1 MLKAAAK
8 RPELS
13 GLLKF
18 NNCGILSESPLTS
31 QRTTWLLYQSSSFI
45 PGFAYPSR
53 CLKTIGGV
61 YKQARKKHYIQQL
74 RYGGSEVDVP
84 GSSSKAREG
93 ISMCCLGWSQTPG
106 LKQSNPFGIPKCW
119 DYR

>member
-18 NNCGILSESPLTS
+18 NNYGILSESPLTS
-31 QRTTWLLYQSSSFI
+31 RTTWLLYQSPSFI

-74 RYGGSEVDVP
+74 RYGGSEVNVP
-84 GSSSKAREG
+84 GSSSKARAIVCG
-93 ISMCCLGWSQTPG
+93 RYNDNGAV
-106 LKQSNPFGIPKCW
+106 
-119 DYR
+119 